1 MERDKYIYLHGFA
14 SSPQGT
20 KADYFRQGFGELSIN
35 LQTPDLNQGDFF
47 NLTLTRQLNLIK
59 TAYFDKIAAADTP
72 DETINSLPEITLI
85 GSSFGGL
92 TSAILAQ
99 GNFQVKRL
107 VLLAPAFQ
115 FHRHLSR
122 LLGEAAMQQWQTNG
136 VGLFTHYGENRKL
149 PLSYQ
154 FWYDLLQYQNEQF
167 SREIPTLIFHGIHDE
182 VIPIDSSRSFASDR
196 PWVKLQEL
204 DSDHGLTNVL
214 PQVWQ
219 AIQDFCQ
226 IL

>member
-1 MERDKYIYLHGFA
+1 MGRDKYIYLHGFA
-14 SSPQGT
+14 SSPHGG
-20 KADYFRQGFGELSIN
+20 KAEYFRQGFGQLSIN

-47 NLTLTRQLNLIK
+47 NLTLTRQLNFIK
-59 TAYFDKIAAADTP
+59 AEYFDKISISDTT
-72 DETINSLPEITLI
+72 DKTLTSLPEITLI

-99 GNFQVKRL
+99 GNFKVKRL

-122 LLGEAAMQQWQTNG
+122 LLGEAAMQQWQRDG
-136 VGLFTHYGENRKL
+136 FGLFPHYGENRDL

-154 FWYDLLQYQNEQF
+154 FWVDLLQYQNEQF

-182 VIPIDSSRSFASDR
+182 VIPIESSRSFASDR

-214 PQVWQ
+214 PQIWQ
-219 AIQDFCQ
+219 GIQDFCQ
-226 IL
+226 I

>member
-1 MERDKYIYLHGFA
+1 MGRDKYIYLHGFA
-14 SSPQGT
+14 SAPHGG
-20 KADYFRQGFGELSIN
+20 KAQYFRQGFGQLSIN
-35 LQTPDLNQGDFF
+35 LQTPDFNQGDFF

-59 TAYFDKIAAADTP
+59 TEYFDKKSISDTP

-122 LLGEAAMQQWQTNG
+122 LLGEAAMQQWQRDG
-136 VGLFTHYGENRKL
+136 FGLFPHYGENRDL

-154 FWYDLLQYQNEQF
+154 FWVDLLQYQNEQF

-182 VIPIDSSRSFASDR
+182 VIPIESSRSFASDR

-214 PQVWQ
+214 PTLWQ
-219 AIQDFCQ
+219 GIQDFCQ
-226 IL
+226 I

>member
-1 MERDKYIYLHGFA
+1 MGRDKYIYLHGFA
-14 SSPQGT
+14 SAPHGG
-20 KADYFRQGFGELSIN
+20 KAQYFRQGFGQLSIN
-35 LQTPDLNQGDFF
+35 LQTPDFNQGDFF

-59 TAYFDKIAAADTP
+59 TEYFDKKSISDTP

-122 LLGEAAMQQWQTNG
+122 LLGEAAMQQWQRDG
-136 VGLFTHYGENRKL
+136 FGLFPHYGENRDL

-154 FWYDLLQYQNEQF
+154 FWVDLLQYQNEEF

-182 VIPIDSSRSFASDR
+182 VIPIDSSRSFARDR

-214 PQVWQ
+214 PTLWQ
-219 AIQDFCQ
+219 GIQDFCQ
-226 IL
+226 I